1 MSAKAED
8 LPHLTIEPL
17 KFGPVLKA
25 LGEGHPDEFSE
36 IFRVLKAADAAIE
49 KSELFKEIGK
59 AGSGESDAEAQVY
72 AKARG
77 MVAKDGELTF
87 DEAVCKVLDENPELY
102 EKYEDERQ
110 KTVKRRGK

>member
-1 MSAKAED
+1 
-8 LPHLTIEPL
+8 
-17 KFGPVLKA
+17 
-25 LGEGHPDEFSE
+25 
-36 IFRVLKAADAAIE
+36 
-49 KSELFKEIGK
+49 
-59 AGSGESDAEAQVY
+59 
-72 AKARG
+72 